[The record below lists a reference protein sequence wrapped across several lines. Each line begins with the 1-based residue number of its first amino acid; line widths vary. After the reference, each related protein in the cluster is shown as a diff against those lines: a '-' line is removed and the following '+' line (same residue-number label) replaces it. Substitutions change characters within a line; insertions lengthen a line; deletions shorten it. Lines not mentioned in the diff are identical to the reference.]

1 MRTLRLLSTVLLFVL
16 CVPSLW
22 AVEETVVPTPSSSV
36 TPAQSQNGDEAGE
49 LYQKGM
55 DAFLQGD
62 YDKAILWAAKSL
74 QVDPSFKKSQELLS
88 VLVVEKERGNQTEIW
103 LGNRTRPTA
112 EPAVAPTPDLS
123 DIRRDILGLGN
134 RVSILEKKDPTSR
147 LERRIQIITAM
158 MQKAAK
164 DDYQDLKNAQDKS
177 MEKMERLGSGQ
188 KSMGQSL
195 FWLFV
200 LVGFSLMLSIWNL
213 MRKKTDAPRMNVE

>member
-1 MRTLRLLSTVLLFVL
+1 
-16 CVPSLW
+16 LW
-22 AVEETVVPTPSSSV
+22 ALEETVEPIPTSIA
-36 TPAQSQNGDEAGE
+36 TPKQTQYGDEAGE

-74 QVDPSFKKSQELLS
+74 QVDPSFKKSQDLLS

-103 LGNRTRPTA
+103 LGNRTHIAP

-134 RVSILEKKDPTSR
+134 RVSILEKKDPSSR

-158 MQKAAK
+158 MQKSAK
-164 DDYQDLKNAQDKS
+164 DDYQDLKDAQDKS
-177 MEKMERLGSGQ
+177 IEKMERLGSGQ
-188 KSMGQSL
+188 RSMGLSL

-200 LVGFSLMLSIWNL
+200 LVVISLILSIWNL
-213 MRKKTDAPRMNVE
+213 IRKKTKAPRLNVE